1 MRNIMMYVVSIMMVA
16 ILFLTLIIVMQF
28 SLSLRKN
35 VMHNKCHTDNMKIE
49 DLHGHTEPHV

>member
-1 MRNIMMYVVSIMMVA
+1 MMMYIVSAMMITV
-16 ILFLTLIIVMQF
+16 LFLTLIVVINF

-35 VMHNKCHTDNMKIE
+35 IMHNKCHTDNMKIE